1 MTKTI
6 LLFLSLSFVAYS
18 YSQNEKSYRQM
29 VEAVDVPQ
37 KVRAEFKRRYPS
49 SFVKM
54 WYVTNITY
62 WYQDYGPSYYSN
74 WYKQRTVVVYK
85 FNEAANYEVE
95 FANDYEDS
103 RAIFNRYGV
112 WFETRTKVYHLP
124 VEVKKSLEATEYA
137 AWNWS
142 DYKERIEAPGMPG
155 SVYRLQVSKNQLS
168 EIIRVSDDGKI
179 VQVKS
184 EE

>member
-1 MTKTI
+1 
-6 LLFLSLSFVAYS
+6 
-18 YSQNEKSYRQM
+18 M
-29 VEAVDVPQ
+29 VDAVDVPQ
-37 KVRAEFKRRYPS
+37 KVRTEFKRRYPDA
-49 SFVKM
+49 FVKM

-62 WYQDYGPSYYSN
+62 WYQDYGPSYYNS
-74 WYKQRTVVVYK
+74 WYQQRQTVVVYK

-95 FANDYEDS
+95 FKNDYDDS

-124 VEVKKSLEATEYA
+124 VEVKESLEATEYA

-155 SVYRLQVSKNQLS
+155 SVYRMQVSKNYLT
-168 EIIRVSDDGKI
+168 EIIRISDNGKI
-179 VQVKS
+179 VQVKA
-184 EE
+184 E

>member
-1 MTKTI
+1 MKRIFI
-6 LLFLSLSFVAYS
+6 LFFLMSFILCS

-29 VEAVDVPQ
+29 VDAVDVPQ
-37 KVRAEFKRRYPS
+37 KVRAEFKKRYPDA
-49 SFVKM
+49 FVKM

-74 WYKQRTVVVYK
+74 WYRHRTVVVYK

-95 FANDYEDS
+95 FNNDYEDS

-124 VEVKKSLEATEYA
+124 DDVKKSLEATEYA
-137 AWNWS
+137 TWLWS
-142 DYKERIEAPGMPG
+142 DYKERIDTPGMPG
-155 SVYRLQVSKNQLS
+155 SVYRMQVSKSNRA
-168 EIIRVSDDGKI
+168 EIIRISDDGKI

-184 EE
+184 E